1 MAIPDYESLMLPL
14 LQFAS
19 DGKEHRVREAIEFLS
34 NKFRLTEQERKEL
47 LPSGTGRVIVNR
59 EGWAATHLKAC
70 LLIESTKHGYFK
82 ITQRG
87 IDVLSR
93 NPTEINIKF
102 LEQFPEYAEFKK
114 VKKELPGKELDRN
127 KYEISPQTPE
137 EIIGDAYEEL
147 NRNLKQELLENIKS
161 ASPDFFEDLVV
172 GLLVK
177 MGYGGSRSDAG
188 QSVGG
193 SGDEGIDG
201 IIKEDKLGLD
211 AIYIQAKR
219 WENTISRPEVQKF
232 AGALQGQRAKKGILI
247 TTSAFTK
254 EAVQYASNIES
265 KIVLIDGEKLAQ
277 LMIEHNVGVSTTA
290 SYEVKQIDTD
300 YFEK

>member
-1 MAIPDYESLMLPL
+1 
-14 LQFAS
+14 
-19 DGKEHRVREAIEFLS
+19 
-34 NKFRLTEQERKEL
+34 
-47 LPSGTGRVIVNR
+47 
-59 EGWAATHLKAC
+59 
-70 LLIESTKHGYFK
+70 
-82 ITQRG
+82 
-87 IDVLSR
+87 
-93 NPTEINIKF
+93 
-102 LEQFPEYAEFKK
+102 
-114 VKKELPGKELDRN
+114 
-127 KYEISPQTPE
+127 
-137 EIIGDAYEEL
+137 
-147 NRNLKQELLENIKS
+147 LKQELLENIKS

-172 GLLVK
+172 DLLVK

-219 WENTISRPEVQKF
+219 WENTIGRPEVQKF

-247 TTSAFTK
+247 TTSTFTK

-265 KIVLIDGEKLAQ
+265 KIVLIDGGKLAQ
-277 LMIEHNVGVSTTA
+277 LMIEHDVGVSTTA

>member
-1 MAIPDYESLMLPL
+1 MAIPDFENLMLPL
-14 LQFAS
+14 LQLAN
-19 DGKEHRVREAIEFLS
+19 DGKEHLSREATEFLS
-34 NKFRLTEQERKEL
+34 GKFHLTEQERREL
-47 LPSGTGRVIVNR
+47 LPSGTTRVIVNR
-59 EGWAATHLKAC
+59 VGWAATYLKKC
-70 LLIESTKHGYFK
+70 RLIESTKRGYFK

-87 IDVLSR
+87 IDVLNS
-93 NPTEINIKF
+93 NPTEINNKF

-114 VKKELPGKELDRN
+114 VKKEPSRKEQDIN
-127 KYEISPQTPE
+127 KYDIMPQTPE
-137 EIIGDAYEEL
+137 ETLGAAYEEL
-147 NRNLKQELLENIKS
+147 NRNLKQELLENIKGT
-161 ASPDFFEDLVV
+161 SPDFFEDLVID
-172 GLLVK
+172 LLVK

-211 AIYIQAKR
+211 AVYIQAKR
-219 WENTISRPEVQKF
+219 WDNAIGRPEVQKF

-277 LMIEHNVGVSTTA
+277 LMIEYNVGVSTIA
-290 SYEVKQIDTD
+290 SYEVKRIDTD

>member
-14 LQFAS
+14 LQLAS
-19 DGKEHRVREAIEFLS
+19 DGKEHRSREATEYLS
-34 NKFRLTEQERKEL
+34 EKFHLTEQERREL
-47 LPSGTGRVIVNR
+47 LPSGTTRIIVNR
-59 EGWAATHLKAC
+59 AGWAATYLKKC
-70 LLIESTKHGYFK
+70 QLIESTKRGYFK

-87 IDVLSR
+87 LDILNR
-93 NPTEINIKF
+93 NPTKIDTKF

-114 VKKELPGKELDRN
+114 MKKEPSKKEPDRN
-127 KYEISPQTPE
+127 KYEVISQTPE
-137 EIIGDAYEEL
+137 ETLGSAYEEL
-147 NRNLKQELLENIKS
+147 NQNLKQELLENIKGT
-161 ASPDFFEDLVV
+161 SPDFFEDLVID
-172 GLLVK
+172 LLVK

-211 AIYIQAKR
+211 AVYIQAKR
-219 WENTISRPEVQKF
+219 WDSPIGRPEVQKF
-232 AGALQGQRAKKGILI
+232 AGALQGQRAKKGIMI
-247 TTSAFTK
+247 TTSTFTR

-265 KIVLIDGEKLAQ
+265 KIVLIDGEKLTQ
-277 LMIEHNVGVSTTA
+277 LMLENNVGVSTIA

>member
-19 DGKEHRVREAIEFLS
+19 DGKEHQAREATEFLS

-47 LPSGTGRVIVNR
+47 LPSRTGRVIVNR

-70 LLIESTKHGYFK
+70 LLIESTKRGYFK

-93 NPTEINIKF
+93 NLTEINIKF

-137 EIIGDAYEEL
+137 EILGDAYEEL

-161 ASPDFFEDLVV
+161 ASPDFFEYLVV
-172 GLLVK
+172 DLLVK

-188 QSVGG
+188 QLVGG

-219 WENTISRPEVQKF
+219 WKNTIERDVVQKF
-232 AGALQGQRAKKGILI
+232 AGALQGKRAKKGVLI
-247 TTSAFTK
+247 TTSTFTK
-254 EAVQYASNIES
+254 GAVQYASNIES
-265 KIVLIDGEKLAQ
+265 KIVLIDGEKLVQ